1 MSRGHLLDDCVRR
14 IRNQVVSAAG
24 SSDARDRHALAAAVE
39 RKTVGDP
46 AVPIS
51 NPVLDEFAD
60 AMVDDPAKGDL
71 DALRMAGFSDD
82 AIFELVLT
90 ASTAAGFA
98 RLEQA
103 VRALDEANGEANG

>member
-39 RKTVGDP
+39 RKTVGEP

-71 DALRMAGFSDD
+71 DALRMAGFFPPAPFLLRFFPFPPSR
-82 AIFELVLT
+82 FFWRKT
-90 ASTAAGFA
+90 RRQNGA
-98 RLEQA
+98 R
-103 VRALDEANGEANG
+103 